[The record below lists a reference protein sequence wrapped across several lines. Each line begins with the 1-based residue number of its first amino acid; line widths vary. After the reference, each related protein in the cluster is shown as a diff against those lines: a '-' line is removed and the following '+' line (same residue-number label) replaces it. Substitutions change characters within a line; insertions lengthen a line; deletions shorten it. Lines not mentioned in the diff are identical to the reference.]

1 MQQKADSKRQLVLAE
16 ESKKAALRDTE
27 ERLRQDMETYISEV
41 AHLQAKVRLGLGW
54 SNHDP
59 A

>member
-1 MQQKADSKRQLVLAE
+1 MLAE

-59 A
+59 AWILDYS